1 MLDNFGFAS
10 FTTEGDSNFRQL
22 LQLADYPQVIVKISA
37 LFRLNDTSPYE
48 KVKNE
53 RFVPLLSKF
62 GANRLMFRTDFPFVL
77 EQEPERYDGMVK
89 LVSSWI
95 ENESDRA
102 AVMGGTAEH
111 VFGPWGTKTVTK

>member
-1 MLDNFGFAS
+1 MTITYCRIVELLKSSPKTTSMLDNFGFAS

-62 GANRLMFRTDFPFVL
+62 GANRLMFGTDFPFVL
-77 EQEPERYDGMVK
+77 EQEPERYYGMA
-89 LVSSWI
+89 LQ
-95 ENESDRA
+95 DRSC
-102 AVMGGTAEH
+102 
-111 VFGPWGTKTVTK
+111 